1 MKKGHFEGTTAVTV
15 FAVPNKVFD
24 KLPERVKFFLFSP
37 FGTNALKKLLQYHIV
52 PGVVT
57 HSGKF
62 HIVWQSIYHSRI
74 RSFRFLLQ
82 SDGRDGILPYA

>member
-1 MKKGHFEGTTAVTV
+1 LDLRYVWDDNSKKGHFEGTTAVTV

-37 FGTNALKKLLQYHIV
+37 FGTNALRKLLEYHIV

-57 HSGKF
+57 HSGEF
-62 HIVWQSIYHSRI
+62 RLPCQSTHH
-74 RSFRFLLQ
+74 
-82 SDGRDGILPYA
+82 